1 MNKCAKECMSSKK
14 QCDKT
19 SCRLWIDYKKD
30 LNCTLVAVHNNK
42 GPMSLEETAKRFDLS
57 IVRIKQIQDKAVQ
70 KLKKNTPFLK

>member
-1 MNKCAKECMSSKK
+1 MNNCAKECISENK
-14 QCDKT
+14 QCDRT
-19 SCRLWIDYKKD
+19 GCRLWVDYKKD
-30 LNCTLVAVHNNK
+30 LNCTLITVRNNK